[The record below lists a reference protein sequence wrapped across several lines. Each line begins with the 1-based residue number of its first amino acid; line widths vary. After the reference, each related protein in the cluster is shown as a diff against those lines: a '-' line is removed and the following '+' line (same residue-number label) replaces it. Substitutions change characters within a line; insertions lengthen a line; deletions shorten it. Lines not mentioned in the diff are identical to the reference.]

1 MNSARP
7 LEGKVAVVTGAS
19 RGIGQAIA
27 VAYVA
32 AGAKVALVARSAES
46 LAETARLADPSGDS
60 VLPVVSDVTDPTAGE
75 RILSATLE
83 RFGRVDV
90 LVNNAGMHYPTPLL
104 DTSAEDWAAILDV
117 NLISVVNLTRT
128 IGRALVEQGSGTVI
142 NVTSAWATR
151 VIPQHSAYVTS
162 KAALAQ
168 FTKVIAKEWARHGV
182 TVNALAPGYFATD
195 ITKEAMGDPAQLQTI
210 LRNIPQRRVAEPD
223 ELAPLAVFLAGPDAG
238 YVTGSSFTI
247 DGGMELA

>member
-7 LEGKVAVVTGAS
+7 LEGKVAIVTGAS

-27 VAYVA
+27 TAYVA
-32 AGAKVALVARSAES
+32 AGASVAAVARSEDA
-46 LAETARLADPSGDS
+46 LAETCRLADPSGER
-60 VLPVVSDVTDPTAGE
+60 VLAVVADVTDPAAGG
-75 RILSATLE
+75 RILAATLE

-104 DTSAEDWAAILDV
+104 ETTAEDWTAILDV
-117 NLISVVNLTRT
+117 NLFSVVNLTRT
-128 IGRALVEQGSGTVI
+128 VGRALVEQGSGTVI
-142 NVTSAWATR
+142 NVTSSWATR

-168 FTKVIAKEWARHGV
+168 FTRVMAKEWARHGV
-182 TVNALAPGYFATD
+182 RVNALAPGYFATD
-195 ITKEAMGDPAQLQTI
+195 ITKEGMEDPEMRQAI
-210 LRNIPQRRVAEPD
+210 LRGIPQRRVAEPV
-223 ELAPLAVFLAGPDAG
+223 ELAPLAVFLAGPDAD